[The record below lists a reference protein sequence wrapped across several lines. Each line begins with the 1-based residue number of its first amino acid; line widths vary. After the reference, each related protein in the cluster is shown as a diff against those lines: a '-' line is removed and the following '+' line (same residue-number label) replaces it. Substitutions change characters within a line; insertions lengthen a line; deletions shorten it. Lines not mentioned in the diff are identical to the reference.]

1 MSRLKILSLTSTFP
15 RSKNDSTNPCI
26 LELNKH
32 LSDDFDVFVVAPHA
46 QNTRKTEKIDGVKIS
61 RFQYFWPACFE
72 RLALGSGIINNL
84 KSNPL
89 LYLQIPSFF
98 LCEYFTARK
107 IIRKEKI
114 DIIHTHWL
122 LPSGI
127 VGVYL
132 KKFYKIPL
140 LATAHGSDVNDITS
154 FLGKKLL
161 KIVVKNSD
169 FLTATNERLKE
180 SLEKF
185 HLKTP
190 IKVIPMG
197 VDTKLFAPGAK
208 KSKFSKTILLAGRL
222 LQNKGFSNVILALPA
237 ILKKFPDAKL
247 LIAGG
252 GKYKNNLISLCRKL
266 GIEKSVKFLGWID
279 NKKIPKFLQSGD
291 IFILPTTSHEGSP
304 VALLE
309 AASVGLPIIAS
320 KISGVDKIVIDKKNG
335 ILIPK
340 GNVKALQREIINLF
354 ENPKKMKELSL
365 NSRQH
370 IKENYDWN
378 KIAKRFKAVIKEIP
392 RARKK

>member
-1 MSRLKILSLTSTFP
+1 
-15 RSKNDSTNPCI
+15 
-26 LELNKH
+26 

-46 QNTRKTEKIDGVKIS
+46 QNAKKTEKIDGVRIF
-61 RFQYFWPACFE
+61 RFQYFWPACLE
-72 RLALGSGIINNL
+72 RLAFGSGIINNL

-89 LYLQIPSFF
+89 LYFQIPFF
-98 LCEYFTARK
+98 LFAEYFAARK

-140 LATAHGSDVNDITS
+140 LVTAHCADVNNITS
-154 FLGKKLL
+154 FFGKKLL

-169 FLTATNERLKE
+169 FLITTNKQLKE

-185 HLKTP
+185 CLKTP

-197 VDTKLFAPGAK
+197 VDTKLFAPGVR
-208 KSKFSKTILLAGRL
+208 KSKSSQTILLAGRL
-222 LQNKGFSNVILALPA
+222 LEHKGFSNVILALPA
-237 ILKKFPDAKL
+237 ILKKFPDVKL
-247 LIAGG
+247 LIAGS

-266 GIEKSVKFLGWID
+266 GVEKSVKFLGWID
-279 NKKIPKFLQSGD
+279 NKKMPGFLQSGD
-291 IFILPTTSHEGSP
+291 IFVLPTTTYEGSP
-304 VALLE
+304 VVLLE

-340 GNVKALQREIINLF
+340 GNVKALQKEIINLF
-354 ENPKKMKELSL
+354 ENPKKMKELSQ

-370 IKENYDWN
+370 IKENYGWN
-378 KIAKRFKAVIKEIP
+378 KIASKFKAVLKDIIKT
-392 RARKK
+392 RKK